1 MLGARR
7 RPYVDRV
14 KPWNNAGGAPER
26 GAGAPSSG
34 MRPRR
39 RAWARGFNPARLARC
54 GVAPTPKGAGTA
66 PPSACRPGRNPK
78 GRGAEQRPSAV
89 ARPLGKERTRSQS
102 DRVGAHIVVGRPCN
116 IDILL
121 RAILLNLHPTS
132 PPSHLA
138 NSSGLTRKP
147 AAQYANP
154 MNRGTTLLLPH
165 CHRLLRR

>member
-34 MRPRR
+34 MRARR

-54 GVAPTPKGAGTA
+54 GVAPTPTGAGTA
-66 PPSACRPGRNPK
+66 PPSACPPGRNPE
-78 GRGAEQRPSAV
+78 GRGAEQRPF
-89 ARPLGKERTRSQS
+89 RPLRAHGGKERTRSRS
-102 DRVGAHIVVGRPCN
+102 DRAGAHLVVGNPCN

-121 RAILLNLHPTS
+121 RTILLNLHPTS
-132 PPSHLA
+132 PPSH
-138 NSSGLTRKP
+138 TCPYMK
-147 AAQYANP
+147 
-154 MNRGTTLLLPH
+154 
-165 CHRLLRR
+165 